1 MTMKKTLVALMVL
14 LVATLA
20 VAQQSDRELFNEAE
34 RRFQSQDYELA
45 IDRYDTLIRE
55 FAVSRY
61 LPDAQFR
68 KAVGLY
74 RLDRLDE
81 ALELLDLVERRY
93 RSTRYLGYVP
103 FWRGVVLYDQGSYE
117 EALPALT
124 AFVEATESGRPKSA
138 RQVDPDLENQ
148 ALLYKALAEIATEQP
163 ESARASLVRLLAN
176 EAVPTD
182 QPYALSLLM
191 SLYVQAA
198 DYEAARTLYE
208 SVDSEA
214 LDAAYRGQISLYGAE
229 ALHGSGEADAAVK
242 LYRALLNSIPQVV
255 TVAYQRLFQYA
266 QAELIPESSADILRR
281 AEQALAG
288 QTDIL
293 KELWLRVGIDSFNQS
308 QFDLAELYF
317 RRIWDSRPTEPIPA
331 SVPLYLSRLLDH
343 RGDIPAAADV
353 LTEYLGFQGEES
365 DERLRVLIAL
375 GNFQIRTEEFEDA
388 VTTLRSAVEDYP
400 DSRYYGEAAYQYS
413 FALRRTA
420 RLSDALLVIDAA
432 FASGRTSGVQAD
444 LLRLRARIL
453 REQGREED
461 ALQAL
466 FEYLPLRPAD
476 SDAALEYVNL
486 LFELGRYE
494 RVLREG
500 PNVLEEL
507 ESRGVAGTLE
517 KAQILYVLGLAH
529 VSGKEYEEAG
539 ERFDAVLF
547 LPSTSDPTVAGLLPY
562 VRYYRGWSHYR
573 LGDYQMAVDDFE
585 AVVSVDAAHPLAPR
599 SSYLAGWA
607 YFRLARFDEA
617 TRALARVRTY
627 AVSEQLTI
635 EAGYLL
641 GRSLASSGSLQQAA
655 AEFRSLYLDYPDT
668 QYADDAWF
676 EYGQTQAS
684 LGNIDAAVA
693 AFDELIAGYPSSE
706 LAEDAVLRRAEILY
720 GASRDAEAR
729 DAYFAYRTLFPSGRQ
744 SDAALYWGGQA
755 SARLGET
762 AGAIL
767 LWERLISEHRGSP
780 YRADAMQEAA
790 ALHVDR
796 GEYRQALNLYTEL
809 QATYAEIAGATG
821 TQRRIDE
828 LVLLINGLSQRE
840 AELYVTIESSG
851 GAVSDSG
858 RQAIIE
864 LARLAIYED
873 TATGIDVSTVV
884 PLLEAVADQASV
896 APAYAAQSLFLLG
909 EYHSRQAEFL
919 RAADRYL
926 QAAATSSA
934 DRDLAALSIY
944 RAAEMYSTAGRTIE
958 TQTLLQRL
966 EEDFPGS
973 QWLEEAR
980 GLQGGVQ

>member
-1 MTMKKTLVALMVL
+1 
-14 LVATLA
+14 
-20 VAQQSDRELFNEAE
+20 
-34 RRFQSQDYELA
+34 
-45 IDRYDTLIRE
+45 
-55 FAVSRY
+55 
-61 LPDAQFR
+61 
-68 KAVGLY
+68 VGFY
-74 RLDRLDE
+74 RLDRLAE

-103 FWRGVVLYDQGSYE
+103 FWRGVVLYDRGSYG
-117 EALPALT
+117 EALAALT
-124 AFVEATESGRPKSA
+124 TFVGAIES
-138 RQVDPDLENQ
+138 VDPESPRKLDPGLENQ
-148 ALLYKALAEIATEQP
+148 ALLYKALAEISTEQP
-163 ESARASLVRLLAN
+163 ESARASLVRLLAD
-176 EAVPTD
+176 ELAPTH

-198 DYEAARTLYE
+198 EYEAARALYE
-208 SVDSEA
+208 TVEREA
-214 LDAAYRGQISLYGAE
+214 LEPAYRGQISLYGAE
-229 ALHGSGEADAAVK
+229 AFHGSGNVEAAVK
-242 LYRALLNSIPQVV
+242 LYRALLNSTPQVV

-266 QAELIPESSADILRR
+266 QAGLISESSADILRQ

-308 QFDLAELYF
+308 RFDLAELYF
-317 RRIWDSRPTEPIPA
+317 RRIWDFRRTESIPA
-331 SVPLYLSRLLDH
+331 SVALYLSRLLDR
-343 RGDIPAAADV
+343 RGDLGEAADV
-353 LTEYLGFQGEES
+353 LTEYLDLHGEES

-388 VTTLRSAVEDYP
+388 LTILGSAVEDYP
-400 DSRYYGEAAYQYS
+400 DSPYHGEAAYQYAY
-413 FALRRTA
+413 ALRRTGRHA
-420 RLSDALLVIDAA
+420 EALSVIDAA

-444 LLRLRARIL
+444 FLRLRARIL
-453 REQGREED
+453 RERGREEE

-466 FEYLPLRPAD
+466 FEYLPLRPGD
-476 SDAALEYVNL
+476 SGAALEYVNL
-486 LFELGRYE
+486 LFELGRRE
-494 RVLREG
+494 RVLQEG
-500 PNVLEEL
+500 PNILEEL
-507 ESRGVAGTLE
+507 ESRDVAGTPV

-529 VSGKEYEEAG
+529 VSGKEHDEAVD
-539 ERFDAVLF
+539 RFNAVLS
-547 LPSTSDPTVAGLLPY
+547 LPPTSDPAVALLLPY
-562 VRYYRGWSHYR
+562 ARYYRGWSHYR
-573 LGDYQMAVDDFE
+573 LGNYQSAVGDFE
-585 AVVSVDAAHPLAPR
+585 AVISADAAHPLAPR

-627 AVSEQLTI
+627 TVSEQLAI

-655 AEFRSLYLDYPDT
+655 AEFRSLYLDYP
-668 QYADDAWF
+668 QSEYADDAWF

-684 LGNIDAAVA
+684 LGNIDGAVA

-706 LAEDAVLRRAEILY
+706 LAEDAVFRRAELLF
-720 GASRDAEAR
+720 GASRSAEAR
-729 DAYFAYRTLFPSGRQ
+729 DAYFAYRTLYPSGEQ
-744 SDAALYWGGQA
+744 IDTALYWGGQA
-755 SARLGET
+755 SAQLGEI

-790 ALHVDR
+790 VLHVDR

-809 QATYAEIAGATG
+809 QATYSEVAVAIGA
-821 TQRRIDE
+821 QRRIDE
-828 LVLLINGLSQRE
+828 LVLLIGGLSQRE

-851 GAVSDSG
+851 GAMSDAG

-884 PLLEAVADQASV
+884 PLLEAVAEQARA

-944 RAAEMYSTAGRTIE
+944 RAAEMYSTAGRTTE
-958 TQTLLQRL
+958 MQTLLQRL

-980 GLQGGVQ
+980 GLQGGAQ

>member
-1 MTMKKTLVALMVL
+1 MIMKKTLVVLMVL
-14 LVATLA
+14 LVAVLA

-55 FAVSRY
+55 FPVSQY
-61 LPDAQFR
+61 IPDAQFR

-74 RLDRLDE
+74 RLDRLGE

-103 FWRGVVLYDQGSYE
+103 FWRGVVLYDQGSND
-117 EALPALT
+117 EALLALT
-124 AFVEATESGRPKSA
+124 AFVGATETADPETA
-138 RQVDPDLENQ
+138 RQLDPDLKNQ
-148 ALLYKALAEIATEQP
+148 ALLYKALAEIATDQP
-163 ESARASLVRLLAN
+163 GSARASLVRLLAD
-176 EAVPTD
+176 EATPTD
-182 QPYALSLLM
+182 EPYALSLLM

-198 DYEAARTLYE
+198 EYEAARVLYE
-208 SVDSEA
+208 TVESEA
-214 LDAAYRGQISLYGAE
+214 LDPAYRGQISLYGAE
-229 ALHGSGEADAAVK
+229 ALRGSGETEDAVK
-242 LYRALLNSIPQVV
+242 LYRTLLNSTPQVV

-288 QTDIL
+288 RTEIL

-308 QFDLAELYF
+308 RFDLAELYF
-317 RRIWDSRPTEPIPA
+317 RRIWDFRRTEPIPA
-331 SVPLYLSRLLDH
+331 SVPLYLSRLLDR
-343 RGDIPAAADV
+343 RGDIAEAAEV
-353 LTEYLGFQGEES
+353 LTEYLELYGEES

-388 VTTLRSAVEDYP
+388 VTTLGSALEGYP
-400 DSRYYGEAAYQYS
+400 DSQYYGEAAYQYAY
-413 FALRRTA
+413 ALRRTG
-420 RLSDALLVIDAA
+420 RLSDALSVIDTA
-432 FASGRTSGVQAD
+432 FVSGRTSGVQAD

-453 REQGREED
+453 RERGREEE

-494 RVLREG
+494 RVLQEG
-500 PNVLEEL
+500 PNILEEL
-507 ESRGVAGTLE
+507 ESREVAGTPE

-529 VSGKEYEEAG
+529 VSGKEYEAAG
-539 ERFDAVLF
+539 ERFSAMLS
-547 LPSTSDPTVAGLLPY
+547 LPSTSDSAIALLLPY
-562 VRYYRGWSHYR
+562 ARYYRGWSNHR
-573 LGDYQMAVDDFE
+573 MGNYQMAAEDFE
-585 AVVSVDAAHPLAPR
+585 AVISADAAHPLAPR

-617 TRALARVRTY
+617 TRSLARVRTY
-627 AVSEQLTI
+627 AVAEQLAI

-655 AEFRSLYLDYPDT
+655 AEFRSLYLDYP
-668 QYADDAWF
+668 QSEYADDAWF
-676 EYGQTQAS
+676 EYGETQAS

-706 LAEDAVLRRAEILY
+706 LAEDAVFRRAELLY
-720 GASRDAEAR
+720 GASRSAEAR
-729 DAYFAYRTLFPSGRQ
+729 DAYFAYRTLYPSGAQ

-755 SARLGET
+755 SAELGEI

-767 LWERLISEHRGSP
+767 LWQRLISEHRASP

-790 ALHVDR
+790 ALHADR
-796 GEYRQALNLYTEL
+796 DEYRQALNLYTEL
-809 QATYAEIAGATG
+809 QASYSEIAVAIGA
-821 TQRRIDE
+821 QRRIDE

-840 AELYVTIESSG
+840 AELYVTIENSG
-851 GAVSDSG
+851 GAVSDAG

-884 PLLEAVADQASV
+884 PLLEAVAEQARV

-909 EYHSRQAEFL
+909 EYHSRQTEFL

-944 RAAEMYSTAGRTIE
+944 RAAEMYSTAGRTTE
-958 TQTLLQRL
+958 MQTLLQRL

-980 GLQGGVQ
+980 GLQGGAP